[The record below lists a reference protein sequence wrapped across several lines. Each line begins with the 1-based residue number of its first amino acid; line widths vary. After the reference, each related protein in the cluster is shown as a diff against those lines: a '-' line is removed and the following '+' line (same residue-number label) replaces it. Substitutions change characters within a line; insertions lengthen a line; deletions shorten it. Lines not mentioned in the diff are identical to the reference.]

1 MDLEIME
8 FLDENPKSSSIL
20 VKETRDENFYVLRG
34 VETSLRRDSRPDFEN
49 FVDETRIMEAV
60 T

>member
-1 MDLEIME
+1 ME
-8 FLDENPKSSSIL
+8 FLDENPKSWRIL
-20 VKETRDENFYVLRG
+20 VQETRDENFYVLRG
-34 VETSLRRDSRPDFEN
+34 VETSLRGDSRPDFVN